1 MKRSTRN
8 RLFEEKQPLID
19 QVMNRR
25 RSLIE
30 RYGLCKEDVR
40 QELALE
46 MLRALDVYDPARCP
60 NLDAYLVQ
68 RMNYKLLQMLSPGK
82 RYGIPNAPQKERV
95 PGGIPGGY
103 RVCQG
108 GACQDEKAEKALPG
122 DPAAAPLLAGEKG
135 GCSLCQS
142 GMTRPRLWIPPD

>member
-30 RYGLCKEDVR
+30 GYGLCKEDVR

-82 RYGIPNAPQKERV
+82 RYGIPNAPKKKGFRVDSLEAAGFAKAVSVKVRKRKKSFQAIRRRLRCWLARKEAV
-95 PGGIPGGY
+95 P
-103 RVCQG
+103 C
-108 GACQDEKAEKALPG
+108 AKAV
-122 DPAAAPLLAGEKG
+122 
-135 GCSLCQS
+135 
-142 GMTRPRLWIPPD
+142 

>member
-30 RYGLCKEDVR
+30 GYGLCKEDVR

-68 RMNYKLLQMLSPGK
+68 RMNYKLLGMLSPA
-82 RYGIPNAPQKERV
+82 NATAFPKKEYLKEIV
-95 PGGIPGGY
+95 
-103 RVCQG
+103 
-108 GACQDEKAEKALPG
+108 
-122 DPAAAPLLAGEKG
+122 
-135 GCSLCQS
+135 
-142 GMTRPRLWIPPD
+142 

>member
-30 RYGLCKEDVR
+30 GYGLCKEDVR

-46 MLRALDVYDPARCP
+46 MLRALDVYEPARCP
-60 NLDAYLVQ
+60 NLDAYLVRRLDQ
-68 RMNYKLLQMLSPGK
+68 KLLGMLPPSK
-82 RYGIPNAPQKERV
+82 RYGVPYAPRKKGFRV
-95 PGGIPGGY
+95 DSLDAMGLAKTVPVKVRKGKGKPFQMV
-103 RVCQG
+103 RRLRCW
-108 GACQDEKAEKALPG
+108 
-122 DPAAAPLLAGEKG
+122 LAGKETVPCAK
-135 GCSLCQS
+135 SAV
-142 GMTRPRLWIPPD
+142 

>member
-8 RLFEEKQPLID
+8 RLFEEKQSLID

-30 RYGLCKEDVR
+30 GYGLCKEDVR

-46 MLRALDVYDPARCP
+46 MLRALDAYDPARCP

-68 RMNYKLLQMLSPGK
+68 RMNYKLLGMLSPGK
-82 RYGIPNAPQKERV
+82 RYGIPKKRVSERNCV
-95 PGGIPGGY
+95 KD
-103 RVCQG
+103 
-108 GACQDEKAEKALPG
+108 GAV
-122 DPAAAPLLAGEKG
+122 
-135 GCSLCQS
+135 
-142 GMTRPRLWIPPD
+142 

>member
-30 RYGLCKEDVR
+30 GYGLCKEDVR

-46 MLRALDVYDPARCP
+46 MLRADRKSV
-60 NLDAYLVQ
+60 V
-68 RMNYKLLQMLSPGK
+68 
-82 RYGIPNAPQKERV
+82 
-95 PGGIPGGY
+95 
-103 RVCQG
+103 
-108 GACQDEKAEKALPG
+108 
-122 DPAAAPLLAGEKG
+122 
-135 GCSLCQS
+135 
-142 GMTRPRLWIPPD
+142 